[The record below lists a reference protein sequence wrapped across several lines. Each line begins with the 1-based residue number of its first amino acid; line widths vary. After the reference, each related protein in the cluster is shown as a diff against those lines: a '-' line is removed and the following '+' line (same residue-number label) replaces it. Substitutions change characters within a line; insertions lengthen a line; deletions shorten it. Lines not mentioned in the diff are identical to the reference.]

1 MTEAAFTTELLES
14 GNLLVGPWRSPKQM
28 LHAQVYDSHAS
39 IHDDATAQKLGFQ
52 GGTIEGPTHFSQFA
66 PLCERIWGQAWF
78 ETGCLSAHYRNP
90 AFEGEEV
97 QANIEKPKPGQTICA
112 IGMTKRDGTEILRGT
127 ASVGGD
133 GSETA
138 LRRRL
143 GELKPLA
150 DPVILADLKVGM
162 KTPRQTVKMD
172 FDQHMGDLY
181 PFSLA
186 QKLKVI
192 TEPSAYYSQELN
204 PWGRAIIP
212 MEMLSVLFQYRA
224 REDRLPIRGPA
235 VGLFADQEIRLLR
248 GPLFAGEELF
258 HRTRGGRAER
268 QPPHRK
274 RVGAHD
280 RVRFRRQAGCNHAAE
295 HGQHQ
300 GFLRQLRAG
309 AQSAL
314 WLGEPRSAI
323 ANKDNK
329 KMARLPYLEA
339 DQVAPEY
346 RDMLKRNTNL
356 HKLLVNSPDMA
367 RAFNG
372 IGGYIRFNSKLDP
385 RLRELAILQ
394 VGWMEKSEYEFT
406 HHVKIGKE
414 FGVTDDDIAALMAET
429 EGKPSKLEPLAKAIL
444 RGAREMVRE
453 LAMSEATF
461 AEIKQELSDEQMVDL
476 VLTIAFYCAV
486 VRVLATMK
494 IDNEPYYK
502 EVLQQ
507 YPIPGVE

>member
-1 MTEAAFTTELLES
+1 MTSPAFRTEVSERD
-14 GNLLVGPWRSPKQM
+14 NLLIGPWRSPKQM

-133 GSETA
+133 GTETA
-138 LRRRL
+138 LHRRL
-143 GELKPLA
+143 DELKPLA

-181 PFSLA
+181 PFSLE

-212 MEMLSVLFQYRA
+212 VEMLSVLFQYRA

-248 GPLFAGEELF
+248 GPLFVGESYSTEREVVALSGSR
-258 HRTRGGRAER
+258 RTES
-268 QPPHRK
+268 
-274 RVGAHD
+274 VW
-280 RVRFRRQAGCNHAAE
+280 VRTTVFA
-295 HGQHQ
+295 
-300 GFLRQLRAG
+300 
-309 AQSAL
+309 
-314 WLGEPRSAI
+314 
-323 ANKDNK
+323 KDDT
-329 KMARLPYLEA
+329 P
-339 DQVAPEY
+339 V
-346 RDMLKRNTNL
+346 
-356 HKLLVNSPDMA
+356 
-367 RAFNG
+367 
-372 IGGYIRFNSKLDP
+372 
-385 RLRELAILQ
+385 
-394 VGWMEKSEYEFT
+394 
-406 HHVKIGKE
+406 
-414 FGVTDDDIAALMAET
+414 
-429 EGKPSKLEPLAKAIL
+429 
-444 RGAREMVRE
+444 
-453 LAMSEATF
+453 
-461 AEIKQELSDEQMVDL
+461 
-476 VLTIAFYCAV
+476 
-486 VRVLATMK
+486 ATMLLNMASIK
-494 IDNEPYYK
+494 DSYANYEQEHK
-502 EVLQQ
+502 ALH
-507 YPIPGVE
+507 G